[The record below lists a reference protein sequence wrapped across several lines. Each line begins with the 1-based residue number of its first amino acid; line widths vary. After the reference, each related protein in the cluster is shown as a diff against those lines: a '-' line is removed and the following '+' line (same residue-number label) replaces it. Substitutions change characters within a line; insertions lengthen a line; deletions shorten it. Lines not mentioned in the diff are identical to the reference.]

1 MASQTKIETFDINNI
16 SGNYDV
22 EAAVVQAE
30 PSNDQERIASAK
42 IVYIVAVSGCGKS
55 FTGDYL
61 ETMHGFHHVDGDFPA
76 KNCHIPKHKEL
87 TTSVLK
93 CYFSYVNKEEG
104 PEDGPEELWKP
115 YFEEIAN
122 QTIDAAKKGSDQH
135 VVLSHATYR
144 QAWREFVVKK
154 LIEGGIKGDNITVL
168 YLTINPDV
176 KLKGLYYR
184 SKTQIENGG
193 MTLGDFMRT
202 QGWEG
207 DGDIT
212 LPEYMAFIKETD
224 PKSAGNDTFQEIPDG
239 YGKTVDVSG
248 RDMSH
253 LDGVDDALGL
263 VGKRNDQTLTFEEIR
278 DKVKV
283 VDQKRDEDMAANG
296 GIEIFAYP
304 SIKTKLNQ

>member
-1 MASQTKIETFDINNI
+1 MFFENKTKII
-16 SGNYDV
+16 
-22 EAAVVQAE
+22 
-30 PSNDQERIASAK
+30 
-42 IVYIVAVSGCGKS
+42 
-55 FTGDYL
+55 
-61 ETMHGFHHVDGDFPA
+61 DFPL
-76 KNCHIPKHKEL
+76 KNCHIPKYKEL
-87 TTSVLK
+87 TTDLLK
-93 CYFSYVNKEEG
+93 CAFSYVDKEEC

-154 LIEGGIKGDNITVL
+154 LIEGGVKGDNITVL

-184 SKTQIENGG
+184 TKTLIENAG
-193 MTLGDFMRT
+193 MTLGDGMRIT

-207 DGDIT
+207 DGDMT

-224 PKSAGNDTFQEIPDG
+224 PKSAGNDTCQDLPDG
-239 YGKTVDVSG
+239 YGKTVDISG

-263 VGKRNDQTLTFEEIR
+263 VGKRNDKTLTFEEIR

-283 VDQKRDEDMAANG
+283 IDQKRDEDFAATGSLEIICKMLAELTNG
-296 GIEIFAYP
+296 DDNDNDNDNNGDEVVNNTEEELEKIAKRRSSLI
-304 SIKTKLNQ
+304 SVTG

>member
-1 MASQTKIETFDINNI
+1 MFFENKTKII
-16 SGNYDV
+16 
-22 EAAVVQAE
+22 
-30 PSNDQERIASAK
+30 
-42 IVYIVAVSGCGKS
+42 
-55 FTGDYL
+55 
-61 ETMHGFHHVDGDFPA
+61 DFPA

-87 TTSVLK
+87 ATSVLK

-154 LIEGGIKGDNITVL
+154 LIKGGVKGDNITVL

-224 PKSAGNDTFQEIPDG
+224 PRSAGNDTFQEIPDG

-296 GIEIFAYP
+296 GIEIFG
-304 SIKTKLNQ
+304 KLCAELTSHNVTHGDDNDNDNDNDNDKDKDKDKDKYKDNDNNGDEVVNNTEEELEKIAKRRSSLISVTG